1 VLLLLLVL
9 VLVLVP
15 VPVPLVVLVLLAWSR
30 CRASVLTGRDC
41 GGVDTR
47 GSHAAR
53 LSRACCAEPLPWPYW
68 TAKHRLLLRVR
79 RELGGG

>member
-1 VLLLLLVL
+1 VLLLLLL
-9 VLVLVP
+9 LLL
-15 VPVPLVVLVLLAWSR
+15 VPVPLVVLVLLVWSR

-53 LSRACCAEPLPWPYW
+53 LSPACCAEPLPWPYW
-68 TAKHRLLLRVR
+68 TAKYRLLLQMR